1 MHDMKLQLEGYRLTT
16 AENLYCMT
24 EHQWLI
30 TSFIWQFNDL
40 APRYPKLH
48 EFLDYWRV
56 NIAATIHSVVIC
68 DVNGLAR
75 RRRARSVKNF
85 HCIR

>member
-1 MHDMKLQLEGYRLTT
+1 MHDMKLQLEGYRFTT

-40 APRYPKLH
+40 APRYRNSTN
-48 EFLDYWRV
+48 FS
-56 NIAATIHSVVIC
+56 TIGASTS
-68 DVNGLAR
+68 LR
-75 RRRARSVKNF
+75 
-85 HCIR
+85 

>member
-1 MHDMKLQLEGYRLTT
+1 MHDMKLQLEGYRFTT

-56 NIAATIHSVVIC
+56 NIAATFHSVAVM
-68 DVNGLAR
+68 R
-75 RRRARSVKNF
+75 RERIGPAKTRAVRPEYSV
-85 HCIR
+85 H